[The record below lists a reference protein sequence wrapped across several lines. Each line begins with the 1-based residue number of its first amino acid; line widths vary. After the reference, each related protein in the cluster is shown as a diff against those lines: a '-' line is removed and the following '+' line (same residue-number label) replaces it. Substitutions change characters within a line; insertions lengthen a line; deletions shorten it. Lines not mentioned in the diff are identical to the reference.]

1 MSQRT
6 LLLVLFCAAWILPGL
21 IGHDPWKPD
30 EAHTFGVVYE
40 IMRGGS
46 WVVPTLAD
54 EPFLEKP
61 PLFYL
66 TAAATAQVFSIVL
79 PLHDAAR
86 LATGLWMAVTFA
98 FMALAGRELYG
109 TRYGS
114 VSALLLLGCFGFVVR
129 GHQLI
134 ADLALLAGFAM
145 AYYGLALSLRQSTI
159 GGVWLGTGLG
169 VGFLAT
175 GLLGPAAIG
184 ATAALLPA
192 VGKSWRNRA
201 YVGTLATAAASALP
215 WLTIWPL
222 LLLLS
227 DPLYFEAW
235 LWDENLARYFT
246 HQGRTSTGIL
256 YYLRTLP
263 WYAFPVWLLALWTLW
278 RARGAGFFARP
289 PVVLP
294 LTGFA
299 VTLAAISGSS
309 EANDLHALP
318 LLLPL
323 ALLAVAA
330 PETLRRGATN
340 AWYWFSAMTFTFF
353 VIVFW
358 FYWSGLELGM
368 PARLHAHLHRIRPG
382 YTPGFKWL
390 PFFFGVAYTVFWLA
404 VIASFRRSAMR
415 PVVVWSAGVTTMWAL
430 LAILFIGW
438 ADNAKTYRS
447 VMASLQLV
455 VPKSYDC
462 ISSRNL
468 GESQRAVLHYFANI
482 ITYREEAR
490 TRRRVCE
497 LLLVQGRPLEEKA
510 PPRPWQ
516 KIWEGSRPGDRD
528 ERFWLYQRI
537 EPLKAPVTPETEA
550 LKPSADKPEES
561 PAAVDKKDKTEGA
574 KPKP

>member
-1 MSQRT
+1 
-6 LLLVLFCAAWILPGL
+6 
-21 IGHDPWKPD
+21 
-30 EAHTFGVVYE
+30 
-40 IMRGGS
+40 MRGGS
-46 WVVPTLAD
+46 WVVPTLAG

-66 TAAATAQVFSIVL
+66 TAAATAQVFSIVF

-98 FMALAGRELYG
+98 FTALAGRELYG

-145 AYYGLALSLRQSTI
+145 AYYGLALSLRQSAL
-159 GGVWLGTGLG
+159 GGVCIGTGVG

-175 GLLGPAAIG
+175 GLLGPAAMG
-184 ATAALLPA
+184 ATALLLPA
-192 VGKSWRNRA
+192 VGKDWRNRA
-201 YVGTLATAAASALP
+201 YAGTLATAAASALP

-222 LLLLS
+222 LLLLN
-227 DPLYFEAW
+227 DPLYFETW

-246 HQGRTSTGIL
+246 YQSSTYQSSSSTGIL

-278 RARGAGFFARP
+278 RARGPGFFARP
-289 PVVLP
+289 SVVLP

-299 VTLAAISGSS
+299 VTLVAVSGSS
-309 EANDLHALP
+309 ETNDLYALP

-323 ALLAVAA
+323 SLLAVAA

-353 VIVFW
+353 IVVFW

-390 PFFFGVAYTVFWLA
+390 PFFLGVAYTVFWLA
-404 VIASFRRSAMR
+404 VIASFRRSAVR

-438 ADNAKTYRS
+438 ADNAKSYRS

-462 ISSRNL
+462 ISSRGL

-497 LLLVQGRPLEEKA
+497 LLLVQGKPLEEKA

-537 EPLKAPVTPETEA
+537 EPLKPAASPEPQES
-550 LKPSADKPEES
+550 KPAADKPDES
-561 PAAVDKKDKTEGA
+561 RVSADKKDKAGETQ
-574 KPKP
+574 PKP